1 MKDNTDI
8 LKLRIMLAFL
18 NDCGDCTVMGLSRTL
33 GEKHYTVSRA
43 ISCLE
48 KEGLIS
54 RKTKRRPYLTKAG
67 RDRALFYSERVDTTL
82 AFLLSSGVEVES
94 AKSDGLLW
102 ALYNTEDTMRT
113 IKETVKKRRIKDIL
127 GSRKQFMGEV
137 LCRNM
142 DDGQYKLP
150 FAIYREDVK
159 DGNNISMANE
169 GFEHPCTL
177 SIVNGSGILQLR
189 YTDMSAR
196 SQATGKIMTGHVKY
210 VKYFDSGRY
219 INADK
224 NGDILSIPASSL
236 TFKNI
241 GKGLNRVFH
250 GMVSLKMECTV
261 GEFHM
266 PEATAIF
273 TLFI

>member
-1 MKDNTDI
+1 
-8 LKLRIMLAFL
+8 
-18 NDCGDCTVMGLSRTL
+18 
-33 GEKHYTVSRA
+33 
-43 ISCLE
+43 
-48 KEGLIS
+48 
-54 RKTKRRPYLTKAG
+54 
-67 RDRALFYSERVDTTL
+67 
-82 AFLLSSGVEVES
+82 
-94 AKSDGLLW
+94 
-102 ALYNTEDTMRT
+102 MRT

-196 SQATGKIMTGHVKY
+196 SPGYWKDHDWSCQVCKI
-210 VKYFDSGRY
+210 F
-219 INADK
+219 
-224 NGDILSIPASSL
+224 
-236 TFKNI
+236 
-241 GKGLNRVFH
+241 
-250 GMVSLKMECTV
+250 
-261 GEFHM
+261 
-266 PEATAIF
+266 
-273 TLFI
+273 